1 MYEHEEKKLNETKQK
16 LKDVT
21 IPHHRLDEAI
31 QSGFRKGKKASGKS
45 LAARAWM
52 VSAAAV
58 FILAVFAGSLRT
70 SNDFARLVSGMPG
83 MEKVVELVRMDKG
96 LLSTIENNYAQKAGG
111 SDEHHG
117 ITVTLDSFILD
128 EEQIVLFYSLDSKGR
143 SLKDV
148 RSYKIDIQTR
158 NGKSVPKMHSS
169 VGGEG
174 LNDSDELYTS
184 TIGLEKPLHEQAYE
198 FVLNLED
205 GTEKLN
211 GEWRIP
217 FAIDRDKVGETR
229 TVEVDKTFVIE
240 NQKIHVGEVKV
251 APTRTAVSFE
261 FPSTNTMRIFNIE
274 DLRLVNEKG
283 ETWSKIAD
291 GVVSTG
297 DFDKITY
304 YLQSNY
310 FEKPDKLYLAFNSI
324 RALDKDQLEVV
335 VDPSEEK
342 ILEAPDDRLASVK
355 YEDHSLLFSWDKAYD
370 KVNHITAF
378 NSFEDP
384 SGKKHELDQ
393 FMKIGDKEFGFPYSV
408 NDSLSPITLEL
419 QDYPSWIKGDIK
431 IPLQ

>member
-31 QSGFRKGKKASGKS
+31 QSGIRKGKKASGKR

-96 LLSTIENNYAQKAGG
+96 LLSTIENDYAQKAGG

-128 EEQIVLFYSLDSKGR
+128 EEQIVLFYSFDSNGR

-148 RSYKIDIQTR
+148 RSNKIDIQTR
-158 NGKSVPKMHSS
+158 DGRSIPMMHSS

-174 LNDSDELYTS
+174 LHDADELYSS
-184 TIGLEKPLHEQAYE
+184 TIGLEEPLYEESYE
-198 FVLNLED
+198 FVLQLED
-205 GTEKLN
+205 GTEKLS

-217 FAIDRDKVGETR
+217 FTIDRDKVGKTR
-229 TVEVDKTFVIE
+229 TVEIDKTYAIE

-251 APTRTAVSFE
+251 SPTRTAVSFE
-261 FPSTNTMRIFNIE
+261 FPSSNAKRIFNIE
-274 DLRLVNEKG
+274 DLRLVNEEG

-297 DFDKITY
+297 DFDKRTY

-310 FEKPDKLYLAFNSI
+310 FEQPEELYLAFGSI
-324 RALDKDQLEVV
+324 RSLDKDRLKVV
-335 VDPSEEK
+335 VDPSRER

-355 YEDHSLLFSWDKAYD
+355 YEDDSLLFTWDKAYD
-370 KVNHITAF
+370 QVNHITAF
-378 NSFEDP
+378 NSYEDP
-384 SGKKHELDQ
+384 SGKNHELDQ
-393 FMKIGDKEFGFPYSV
+393 FIKIGDKVFGFPYPL

-419 QDYPSWIKGDIK
+419 QDYPSWIKGDVK